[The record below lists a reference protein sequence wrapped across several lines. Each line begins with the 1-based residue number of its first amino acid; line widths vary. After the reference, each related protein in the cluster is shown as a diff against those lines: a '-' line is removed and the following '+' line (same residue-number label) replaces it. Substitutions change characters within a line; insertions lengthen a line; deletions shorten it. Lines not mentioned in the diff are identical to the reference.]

1 MLLPDE
7 TVTTPKGTYQV
18 DYKSSKSKNED
29 VLFIKGRYYRNRKQI
44 NSVPQTKMT
53 WAYSFSFQKPHKE
66 GNPLD
71 FKGNINQMRYI
82 RVYHFLGSKLSQQ
95 RSPGQFQRNLYI
107 LQRYSLPVRPR
118 QSKLIKRITFRIIQC
133 SSPW

>member
-7 TVTTPKGTYQV
+7 AVTTPKGTYQV
-18 DYKSSKSKNED
+18 DYKSSKSKSED
-29 VLFIKGRYYRNRKQI
+29 VLFVKGRYCRNRKQT

-53 WAYSFSFQKPHKE
+53 WAYSFSFEKPHKE

-118 QSKLIKRITFRIIQC
+118 QSKLIKRIIFRIIQC